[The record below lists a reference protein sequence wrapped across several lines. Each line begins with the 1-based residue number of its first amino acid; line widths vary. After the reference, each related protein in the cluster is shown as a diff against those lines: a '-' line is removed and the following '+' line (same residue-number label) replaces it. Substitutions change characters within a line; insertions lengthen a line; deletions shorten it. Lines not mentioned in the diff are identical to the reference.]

1 MAEAT
6 RLRGDARPI
15 LICAVVLVSLLFLAS
30 FAMGVPGLLDAA
42 TWARLSGWE
51 RALVPVVLDLGMLI
65 SAVAS
70 VVARARHE
78 SPVLPRV
85 SMGALAG
92 ISVAAQVVHV
102 ITATGPGEEH
112 LRVVVGVAIAV
123 AAPVW
128 VLVTTEMLLS
138 LAIAPPAR
146 RAGAK
151 TAPAPVQTYEPV
163 AAPVAAPI
171 PQAAGPAAQETAPA
185 ARPAPTPEPAPA
197 PAPALAPPKPKPT
210 PTPTPT
216 PAPAPSASETDREEQ
231 MARARELRAA
241 GMSFGRISAETGIPA
256 STLKRRL
263 AGVGPGV

>member
-15 LICAVVLVSLLFLAS
+15 LICAVALTSLLFLAA

-78 SPVLPRV
+78 SPVLPRI

-102 ITATGPGEEH
+102 ITATGPGEE
-112 LRVVVGVAIAV
+112 LLPRVVVGVAIAV

-210 PTPTPT
+210 PTP
-216 PAPAPSASETDREEQ
+216 APAPSASETDREEQ